1 MRSERKKARSSAS
14 SIRATDTNT
23 EDAGKVR
30 VGGFSPKLPPV
41 RAVPADIRDGGKVR
55 VGGFSPKL

>member
-1 MRSERKKARSSAS
+1 MQGERTKRAV
-14 SIRATDTNT
+14 SIRAKDTNT

-30 VGGFSPKLPPV
+30 VGGFSPKLPPI
-41 RAVPADIRDGGKVR
+41 RPIPADVRDSGKVS